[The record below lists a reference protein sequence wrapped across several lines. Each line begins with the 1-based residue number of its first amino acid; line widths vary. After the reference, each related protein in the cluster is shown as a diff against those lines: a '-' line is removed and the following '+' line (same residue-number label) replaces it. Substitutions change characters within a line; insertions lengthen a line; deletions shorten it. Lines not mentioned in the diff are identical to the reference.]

1 MMQRR
6 SLLRSVSLGLLGVS
20 LLAAIVFVMRS
31 TGPLAPVPVTVA
43 TVSEATL
50 SPTLFGIGVVEA
62 QRSYL
67 IGPTGAARVLRVRVD
82 VGDQVEPGQLLAEL
96 DPIDLDERLRAIDAS
111 LRRAGSTIAAVQAQQ
126 ADSQAR
132 RELAAANL
140 RRYGDLERQGFISS
154 GAMDGK
160 RQELAS
166 AEAGVRSAQANL
178 AAARHDRE
186 RLQAERAGLLQQRDN
201 TRLLATQG
209 GIVLSREAEPG
220 STVVAGQ
227 AVLRVI
233 DPASLW
239 IRARFDQA
247 RSGALA
253 ADLAATVVLRSKEE
267 QPLTG
272 RVARVEMQGDSVTE
286 ERMAQITVDALPVGT
301 AVGELAEVSV
311 SLPAMPSA
319 LVVPNAAIR
328 RVDGRLGAWRLQD
341 DSLQFVELR
350 LGQSSLD
357 GRIQVLDGLA
367 SGDQVVVYSAK
378 TLDAGSRIAI
388 RPSLVAQKP

>member
-1 MMQRR
+1 M
-6 SLLRSVSLGLLGVS
+6 
-20 LLAAIVFVMRS
+20 
-31 TGPLAPVPVTVA
+31 
-43 TVSEATL
+43 
-50 SPTLFGIGVVEA
+50 
-62 QRSYL
+62 
-67 IGPTGAARVLRVRVD
+67 
-82 VGDQVEPGQLLAEL
+82 
-96 DPIDLDERLRAIDAS
+96 
-111 LRRAGSTIAAVQAQQ
+111 QAQQ
-126 ADSQAR
+126 ADTQAR

-140 RRYGDLERQGFISS
+140 RRYGDLEHQGFISS

-166 AEAGVRSAQANL
+166 ADAVVRSAQANL
-178 AAARHDRE
+178 AAAQHDRE

-201 TRLLATQG
+201 TRLLATQA
-209 GIVLSREAEPG
+209 GIVLSRETEPG

-253 ADLAATVVLRSKEE
+253 AGLAATIVLRSKQE
-267 QPLTG
+267 QALTG

-286 ERMAQITVDALPVGT
+286 ERMAQIAVDALPAGT
-301 AVGELAEVSV
+301 SVGELAEVTV
-311 SLPAMPSA
+311 SLPATPPT

-328 RVDGRLGAWRLQD
+328 RVDGRLGVWQLQDD

-357 GRIQVLDGLA
+357 GRVQVLGGLT
-367 SGDQVVVYSAK
+367 SGDQIVVYSAK

-388 RPSLVAQKP
+388 RPSLVAQTP